1 MKAIL
6 LFLAVILV
14 TGLSSCAS
22 NADFEKRMQG
32 RNETYSNF
40 NDRRD
45 IRLDARQQRTDMW
58 FDRVMH

>member
-1 MKAIL
+1 MKAL
-6 LFLAVILV
+6 LLLLALILV

-32 RNETYSNF
+32 RNEAYSNL
-40 NDRRD
+40 NDRRT
-45 IRLDARQQRTDMW
+45 IRLDARQERTDMW